1 MEVKIGVTYTA
12 KELSIE
18 LEADPEEL
26 VATVEAALRNGE
38 PVLWLK
44 DRKGR
49 RVGVPADKVAYVEIA
64 EQEGLPRV
72 GFGPG

>member
-12 KELSIE
+12 KELSVE
-18 LEADPEEL
+18 LQADADEL
-26 VATVEAALRNGE
+26 VASVEAALRNGE

-49 RVGVPADKVAYVEIA
+49 RVGIPADKVAYVEIS
-64 EQEGLPRV
+64 EEEGLPRV